1 MFDSPHVYKRTAKP
15 KKTLPKTAARPRPAL
30 GMKMEPA
37 PPWSDEPL
45 SLEPVSSAPPPP
57 KPVTGMVLVAAPL
70 EPVGAAV
77 EDMVVGREVLPR

>member
-1 MFDSPHVYKRTAKP
+1 
-15 KKTLPKTAARPRPAL
+15 L

-37 PPWSDEPL
+37 PPWSDEPPL
-45 SLEPVSSAPPPP
+45 LLLEPVSEAPP
-57 KPVTGMVLVAAPL
+57 KPVTGMVFVAAPL